1 MTTANQAALVSGSLR
16 DDPPVAPPAAPR
28 LGAVEPTGRQAAAQ
42 AANAIAEAAPARS
55 RFWWTGA
62 GAVVAWAALGV
73 VTRDWPNQ
81 ASGFSDWAY
90 TDEFGAAAYV
100 VAALLAGL
108 LLLGRRAG
116 HAGTWI
122 RPAGAWLIALP
133 LGLGAWEILTAKL
146 AVLPTPFFAPP
157 QNLVDVYHEDWR
169 RLGDSAWHS
178 IRLLLNGVGI
188 GAAAGFLTGVA
199 IGWSRAVG
207 YWVHPLLRFLGPV
220 PASALLP
227 LAFFAFPSSYAA
239 AVFVIAL
246 ATFFPT
252 TILTWSGVA
261 SVNRQY
267 YDVARTLGASE
278 WFLVLRVAV
287 PAALP
292 QVFVGLFM
300 GLGAAFSV
308 LVIAEMM
315 GVKAGLGW
323 YLTWAQGWASY
334 GNMYA
339 ALLIMAVIC
348 SSTVTLLFVLRDRV
362 LSWQK
367 GTLKW

>member
-1 MTTANQAALVSGSLR
+1 MSAIAATAHAHAAGATTS
-16 DDPPVAPPAAPR
+16 APPRRPS
-28 LGAVEPTGRQAAAQ
+28 TGQ
-42 AANAIAEAAPARS
+42 
-55 RFWWTGA
+55 RFWWTGFA
-62 GAVVAWAALGV
+62 AAATWLALGAV
-73 VTRDWPNQ
+73 TRVWPNR
-81 ASGFSDWAY
+81 AAGFSDWAY
-90 TDEFGAAAYV
+90 TDELGLAAYG
-100 VAALLAGL
+100 AAGL
-108 LLLGRRAG
+108 LLALAVLGI
-116 HAGTWI
+116 AGTRI
-122 RPAGAWLIALP
+122 ARVTHAVRPAGAWLIVLP
-133 LGLGAWEILTAKL
+133 LLLGAWEVLTAKTGR
-146 AVLPTPFFAPP
+146 LPTPFFAPP
-157 QNLVDVYHEDWR
+157 QNLVEVYGDDWQ
-169 RLGDSAWHS
+169 RLGNSAWHS
-178 IRLLLNGVGI
+178 LRLLAHGFAI
-188 GAAAGFLTGVA
+188 GTVCGFLTGVA
-199 IGWSRAVG
+199 IGWSRGIG
-207 YWVHPLLRFLGPV
+207 YWVHPVIRFVGPI

-227 LAFFAFPSSYAA
+227 LAFFTFPSSYAA
-239 AVFVIAL
+239 AVFVIAF
-246 ATFFPT
+246 ATFFPM

-278 WFLVLRVAV
+278 WFLVLRVAI

-300 GLGAAFSV
+300 ALGASFSV

-339 ALLIMAVIC
+339 ALIIMAVIC

>member
-1 MTTANQAALVSGSLR
+1 MTTAQTSRLPQNPFGRDAEPPPGAPPGRAADLTTTAPAATRSAEPPRWWWLGLAAALAWFL
-16 DDPPVAPPAAPR
+16 
-28 LGAVEPTGRQAAAQ
+28 LGA
-42 AANAIAEAAPARS
+42 
-55 RFWWTGA
+55 
-62 GAVVAWAALGV
+62 L
-73 VTRDWPNQ
+73 TREWPNKVI
-81 ASGFSDWAY
+81 GFSDWAY
-90 TDEFGAAAYV
+90 TDEFGLAACVIGALILAL
-100 VAALLAGL
+100 VA
-108 LLLGRRAG
+108 LGRKAG
-116 HAGTWI
+116 RFGRTV
-122 RPAGAWLIALP
+122 RPAGAWLIALAA
-133 LGLGAWEILTAKL
+133 LLAIWELATAKL
-146 AVLPTPFFAPP
+146 ALLPTPFFAPP
-157 QNLVDVYHEDWR
+157 QNLIEIYIEDWR

-178 IRLLLNGVGI
+178 VRLLLHGVAFGTAI
-188 GAAAGFLTGVA
+188 GFVTGVS
-199 IGWSRAVG
+199 IGWSRIAS
-207 YWVHPLLRFLGPV
+207 YWIHPVLRFVGPV

-246 ATFFPT
+246 ATFFPVAV
-252 TILTWSGVA
+252 LTWSGVA
-261 SVNRQY
+261 GVNKQY

-278 WFLVLRVAV
+278 WFLVWRVAI

-308 LVIAEMM
+308 LVVAEMM

-334 GNMYA
+334 ANMYA
-339 ALLIMAVIC
+339 ALIIMAIVC

-367 GTLKW
+367 GTVKW